1 MPGNG
6 RKAILQE
13 GLTGSSVEN
22 VRMAGDGVYQI
33 DLESLLKGS
42 PLVVRIREGIYRI
55 DPSPF
60 PRLS

>member
-6 RKAILQE
+6 RKAMQE